1 MGTIQ
6 GELSKWAAKNKMP
19 IKKKKETEKK
29 SKDRGM
35 STREIKEL
43 MGYYQPTYRRS
54 KGGAIRQK

>member
-19 IKKKKETEKK
+19 NKKKAEQKR
-29 SKDRGM
+29 KDSCM
-35 STREIKEL
+35 TTREIKEL

>member
-19 IKKKKETEKK
+19 IKKKKEAEQKR
-29 SKDRGM
+29 KDSSM
-35 STREIKEL
+35 TTREIHEL
-43 MGYYQPTYRRS
+43 MGVYQLTYRRT